1 MSTNYE
7 EIKRT
12 KKELRDYLEE
22 NGDNWKFDEESLAIF
37 DEFFSTVT
45 GGMSIQDMVDRFR
58 QSGREPIVVNFFGG
72 TKVLEDLGVV
82 KGTSVRL
89 ENKKDDE
96 KYDVISGDLISK
108 KIWDDIPDNID
119 IALSMPR
126 GGLYHIPDSP
136 DVAYFLLN
144 NVWNKLNPESG
155 IFLFQALFFN
165 ADQFLLW
172 ADQFNGVDGVRIFY
186 NVVED
191 VNDTDKYIAVG
202 LYRLPGA
209 PQDLP
214 KIK

>member
-1 MSTNYE
+1 
-7 EIKRT
+7 
-12 KKELRDYLEE
+12 
-22 NGDNWKFDEESLAIF
+22 
-37 DEFFSTVT
+37 
-45 GGMSIQDMVDRFR
+45 MVDRFR

-165 ADQFLLW
+165 ADQFLQW